1 VALRHRCSFV
11 VIPMLNPDGSFLGNY
26 RTCSLGTD
34 LNRMWANPTEA
45 TEPTLFHTKELI
57 RRLSEDDTVQLG
69 KRERERERERT
80 WWAHVWVERSLP
92 SNHTPYRAVLDSA
105 MESGRVFAPQSQRDG
120 RGGSIG

>member
-69 KRERERERERT
+69 KRERERERESEPGGLTFGWKGRCLQT
-80 WWAHVWVERSLP
+80 IH
-92 SNHTPYRAVLDSA
+92 HTVLC
-105 MESGRVFAPQSQRDG
+105 
-120 RGGSIG
+120 